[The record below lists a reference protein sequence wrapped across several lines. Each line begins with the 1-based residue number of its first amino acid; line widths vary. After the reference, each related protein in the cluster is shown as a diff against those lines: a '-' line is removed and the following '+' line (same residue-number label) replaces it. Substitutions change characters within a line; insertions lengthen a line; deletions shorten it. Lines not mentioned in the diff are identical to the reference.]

1 MTPKSPNEKK
11 EKKKLFYQAISLLI
25 SLISQPQAFGFIGV
39 NTEDKLH
46 KETHEDYVTILE
58 TAFREDKTDENI
70 KNLGQLAD
78 YYPQIMEFLTRK
90 LLKKVN
96 NIIKL

>member
-11 EKKKLFYQAISLLI
+11 EKKKLFYQAISLLV

-46 KETHEDYVTILE
+46 KETS
-58 TAFREDKTDENI
+58 
-70 KNLGQLAD
+70 
-78 YYPQIMEFLTRK
+78 
-90 LLKKVN
+90 
-96 NIIKL
+96 